1 MLITELV
8 RLPNLLSLSRVFL
21 APVIGYFII
30 RDDQTSNLVAIGLL
44 ILAGITDGLDGYL
57 ARKRGEVS
65 NLGIALDPIADKILA
80 AILVIF
86 LILYRDFPI
95 WLAAVIVGRDL
106 VIVAAGSLLLRG
118 REIAL
123 PSNLTGKYAFTAIII
138 LLTSYLIRFDFGI
151 VTATWITLA
160 LIGGSMIGYGRIFV
174 KVRKGEPPPVFAD
187 RLGYKITRT
196 VLTTAYSVAVLLK
209 LYLDVIRG

>member
-1 MLITELV
+1 MLTSELL
-8 RLPNLLSLSRVFL
+8 RLPNLLSLSRIIL

-30 RDDQTSNLVAIGLL
+30 QDNHVSNLLAIGLL

-65 NLGIALDPIADKILA
+65 NLGIALDPIADKVLA

-86 LILYRDFPI
+86 LILYREFPI

-106 VIVAAGSLLLRG
+106 VIVAAGSILMRG
-118 REIAL
+118 RKIAL
-123 PSNLTGKYAFTAIII
+123 PSNLTGKYAFTAIIV
-138 LLTSYLIRFDFGI
+138 LLTSYLIRFEFGI
-151 VTATWITLA
+151 VTATWLTLG
-160 LIGGSMIGYGRIFV
+160 LIVGSMISYSRVFM
-174 KVRKGEPPPVFAD
+174 KVRNGEPPPVFND
-187 RLGYKITRT
+187 KPIYRIIRI
-196 VLTTAYSVAVLLK
+196 VLTTAYSIAVLLR